1 MDGYRVKSGP
11 SPQQRCFIL
20 KVAGMRGKMVPIPE
34 FTSDSELLKYIFELG
49 SSPPL
54 LLYHYTSQE
63 GLLGILKDKSL
74 RMSSIF
80 HLSDAAEY
88 SYALQ
93 MVQDTIWARGAR
105 HPLLKLYDGLHDA
118 LSVLL
123 EMSLYVCS
131 FSGVGDLLSQW
142 RAYTPNGIGYSIGFE
157 ASFLKQRAQAQGF
170 GLAPC
175 MYDVDFQRALVEKLL
190 DLIGASYEEG
200 KDDVMDGLKFRFSS
214 ALLRFAP
221 LFKDPSFK
229 EEMEWRVISQ
239 VNRSSVATAEFRPGK
254 STLIP
259 FQRFDLQDENQ
270 KVRIGQVYV
279 GPNPHLDLSVDTIRF
294 LFACKEVSGPRQV
307 EASSTPYRSW

>member
-1 MDGYRVKSGP
+1 
-11 SPQQRCFIL
+11 
-20 KVAGMRGKMVPIPE
+20 MRGKMVPILE
-34 FTSDSELLKYIFELG
+34 FTSDSELLKYIFDLG
-49 SSPPL
+49 SSPPP

-63 GLLGILKDKSL
+63 GLLGILRDKSL

-80 HLSDAAEY
+80 HLSDAAEF
-88 SYALQ
+88 SYAIQ
-93 MVQDTIWARGAR
+93 MAQTTLTMKWARETG
-105 HPLLKLYDGLHDA
+105 PLLELYDGLLDA
-118 LSVLL
+118 ISVL
-123 EMSLYVCS
+123 ESFAQMSLYVCS
-131 FSGVGDLLSQW
+131 FSGIGDLLSQW

-175 MYDVDFQRALVEKLL
+175 IYDADFQRALVEKLL
-190 DLIGASYEEG
+190 NLIAVSHEEG

-214 ALLRFAP
+214 ALLRLAP

-239 VNRSSVATAEFRPGK
+239 VNRSSAATAEFRPGK

-259 FQRFDLQDENQ
+259 FQRFDLRDENQ
-270 KVRIGQVYV
+270 KIRIGQVYV
-279 GPNPHLDLSVDTIRF
+279 GPNPHLKLSVGTTRF
-294 LFACKEVSGPRQV
+294 LFVCKEVSGPRQV